1 MLGIF
6 LREIV
11 VIMMLITLNTLPF
24 VSTVASPICS
34 RVVSIIAMKQ
44 RSRATEKFIWISAL
58 TTLLKMVGTING
70 PKVVEVMA

>member
-34 RVVSIIAMKQ
+34 RVVSMYMDKRPDDPTQNGGNNKWTKGGRCDGLIGAMNMG
-44 RSRATEKFIWISAL
+44 F
-58 TTLLKMVGTING
+58 N
-70 PKVVEVMA
+70 

>member
-34 RVVSIIAMKQ
+34 RVVSIIAMKR
-44 RSRATEKFIWISAL
+44 RSCATEKCIWISTL
-58 TTLLKMVGTING
+58 TNLLKMVGTING
-70 PKVVEVMA
+70 PKVVDVMA